1 MAYLLVHHEV
11 EDFDKWKHN
20 FNAHAYARSETGS
33 KGGKV
38 FRNADNP
45 NEVFVLLEWDSLENA
60 KSFGKSENIKEIMKN
75 AGVTG
80 IPAIYYLE
88 ESAKTST

>member
-1 MAYLLVHHEV
+1 MAYLLVHHKV
-11 EDFDKWKHN
+11 EDYVKWKHN
-20 FNAHAYARSETGS
+20 FDAHTSARSVNGS
-33 KGGKV
+33 RGGKI